1 MPDVIPVPAPTAQ
14 PALAAELTELLLG
27 YQRTQLLYVAAKLGL
42 ADLLAAGPQ
51 PLEALATAT
60 NTHAPS
66 LYRLLRALAGHGLF
80 AEREDDRFELTPLAA
95 LLQSDTPGSLRATV
109 LAHGEDFY
117 RVWGELLYSVQTGR
131 PAFERVYGLSNWEY
145 REQHPEVNARFNAVM
160 AEYTRQTAAGVVANY
175 SFPEKG
181 VVVDVGGGNGTLLG
195 TVLRQYPGL
204 RGVLFDQPHVV
215 AEAPAVLAAAGVAD
229 RCELVGGDFFVAV
242 PPEGDIY
249 ILSWILHDWDD
260 SRSTDILVQCRRAM
274 SAQAKLLVVERV
286 IPPGNEPSPG
296 KLIDIHMLLINA
308 GGRERTEDEWRA
320 LLEAGGFRLQSS
332 TPIGRGFSVLEAL
345 PS

>member
-1 MPDVIPVPAPTAQ
+1 MPDVIPVAAPTAQ

-42 ADLLAAGPQ
+42 ADLLAAGPR
-51 PLEALATAT
+51 PVEALVAAT

-66 LYRLLRALAGHGLF
+66 LYRVLRALASLGVF
-80 AEREDDRFELTPLAA
+80 AEREDGRFELTPVAA
-95 LLQSDTPGSLRATV
+95 LLQSGTPGSLRATV

-131 PAFERVYGLSNWEY
+131 TAFERVYGLSNWEY

-160 AEYTRQTAAGVVANY
+160 ADYARQTAAGLVANY

-195 TVLRQYPGL
+195 AVLRDYPGL

-215 AEAPAVLAAAGVAD
+215 GEAASVLDAAGVAD
-229 RCELVGGDFFVAV
+229 RCRIEAGDFFVAV
-242 PPEGDIY
+242 PAGGDIY

-260 SRSTDILVQCRRAM
+260 ARATDILVQCRRAM
-274 SAQAKLLVVERV
+274 PSQARLLVVERV
-286 IPPGNEPSPG
+286 IPPGNDPSPG
-296 KLIDIHMLLINA
+296 KLVDIHMLLINA

-320 LLEAGGFRLQSS
+320 LLDASGFGLRSI

-345 PS
+345 PR